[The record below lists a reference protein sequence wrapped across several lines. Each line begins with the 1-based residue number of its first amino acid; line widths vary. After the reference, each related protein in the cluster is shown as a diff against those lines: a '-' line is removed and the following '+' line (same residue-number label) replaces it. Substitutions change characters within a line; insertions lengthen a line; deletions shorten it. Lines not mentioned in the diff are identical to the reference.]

1 MDTAILI
8 PAVMTAATV
17 GLGCGACCSPAI
29 SVFLTSYVVSHGKGM
44 GNGVMAF
51 AGFFLGKICS
61 VALLCIAAAGI
72 GRPFIGADGYIG
84 TFPFRVFM
92 RLVMSGIGISL
103 IVRWIL
109 TKIKEGKLV
118 ENKPSEGRPSE
129 SKRTEKELT
138 GTQSGCHGCTACGSR
153 IPKKLTGILPTF
165 LAGAAYGATPCTPLL
180 MMMGYTFT
188 LPLPIAAAAGGI
200 FGLSSAA
207 GPILAVA
214 VLSGILSGRMAHEI
228 PEYLKW
234 FQLAS
239 YVFLAAMPF
248 VWILFPPELVG

>member
-8 PAVMTAATV
+8 PAAMTAATV

-44 GNGVMAF
+44 GNGVLAF

-61 VALLCIAAAGI
+61 VALLCIAAAGV

-92 RLVMSGIGISL
+92 RLVMSGIGVFL
-103 IVRWIL
+103 IACWIL
-109 TKIKEGKLV
+109 NTKAEGKPV
-118 ENKPSEGRPSE
+118 ENK
-129 SKRTEKELT
+129 LT

-153 IPKKLTGILPTF
+153 TPQKLTGILPTF

-228 PEYLKW
+228 PGYLKW

-248 VWILFPPELVG
+248 VMPV

>member
-8 PAVMTAATV
+8 PAAMTAATV

-44 GNGVMAF
+44 GNGVLAF

-61 VALLCIAAAGI
+61 VALLCTAAAGV

-84 TFPFRVFM
+84 AFPFRIFM
-92 RLVMSGIGISL
+92 RVIMSGIGVFL
-103 IVRWIL
+103 IARWIL
-109 TKIKEGKLV
+109 LMME
-118 ENKPSEGRPSE
+118 ENKPMGNNSAENKPAK
-129 SKRTEKELT
+129 SKRTEGRTWGRKLM
-138 GTQSGCHGCTACGSR
+138 GFQGGCHGCTSCGSR
-153 IPKKLTGILPTF
+153 TPKKLTGFLPTF

-180 MMMGYTFT
+180 MMLGYTFT
-188 LPLPIAAAAGGI
+188 LPLPIAAAAGGV
-200 FGLSSAA
+200 FGLSSAV

-228 PEYLKW
+228 PGYLKW
-234 FQLAS
+234 FRLAS

-248 VWILFPPELVG
+248 VMPV

>member
-8 PAVMTAATV
+8 PAAMTAATV

-44 GNGVMAF
+44 GNGVLAF

-61 VALLCIAAAGI
+61 VALLCIAAAGV

-84 TFPFRVFM
+84 MFPFRIFM
-92 RLVMSGIGISL
+92 RFIMSGIGVFL
-103 IVRWIL
+103 IARWIL
-109 TKIKEGKLV
+109 NMMG
-118 ENKPSEGRPSE
+118 SQR
-129 SKRTEKELT
+129 
-138 GTQSGCHGCTACGSR
+138 GCRGCTACGSR
-153 IPKKLTGILPTF
+153 TPKKLTGILPTF

-180 MMMGYTFT
+180 MMLGYTFT
-188 LPLPIAAAAGGI
+188 LPLPIAAAAGGV

-207 GPILAVA
+207 GPIIAVA

-228 PEYLKW
+228 PGYLKW

-239 YVFLAAMPF
+239 YVFLTAMPF
-248 VWILFPPELVG
+248 VMPV